1 MRTMSLVLVT
11 LVVSGSVAA
20 AQTATAPRIDGEG
33 INMDAPPPP
42 TREPSHPADGYAPK
56 ASNPSAATTGQAPKD
71 TRPVPKAGLRGEQRF
86 FLTSFLSV
94 QDE

>member
-1 MRTMSLVLVT
+1 MRTMSLALVT

-33 INMDAPPPP
+33 IKMDAPPPP

-56 ASNPSAATTGQAPKD
+56 ARPVCCDDRSGPKGLLFPRRSRH
-71 TRPVPKAGLRGEQRF
+71 TRPVPNAPK
-86 FLTSFLSV
+86 
-94 QDE
+94 

>member
-1 MRTMSLVLVT
+1 MECSDEGN
-11 LVVSGSVAA
+11 VSRAGNVGRERQRRRRADRDR
-20 AQTATAPRIDGEG
+20 PRIDGEG

-71 TRPVPKAGLRGEQRF
+71 DRFPADRGDTRPVPNAPK
-86 FLTSFLSV
+86 
-94 QDE
+94 